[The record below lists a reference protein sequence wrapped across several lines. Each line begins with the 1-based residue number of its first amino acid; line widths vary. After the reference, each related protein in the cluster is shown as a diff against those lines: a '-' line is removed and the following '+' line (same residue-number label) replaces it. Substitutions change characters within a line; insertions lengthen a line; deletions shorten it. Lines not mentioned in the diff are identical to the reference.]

1 MVGDLHDGEEASGGC
16 GALNTRAVERVG
28 AAQWALATINNQSQH
43 DYTIGIRVYDACGN
57 PDLAMR
63 QTVKLLQEAQPPHP
77 PLLGVVAFGSAKV
90 VLGTATPLHAFNTP
104 IIITDARAAH
114 TVVPD
119 DNVFS
124 TAPHLTDQLQAVLSA
139 GVRLGGGV
147 IGVQVV
153 CSCSHASLV
162 LQERASRAGLRILN
176 LLQIENENNITKK
189 ITHFINSEVSNG
201 GVVILLLSAA
211 ELNIFTAEVDNQMLR
226 KSRLRWVLTALDG
239 EPLTGD
245 LQEDQLKKKLDG
257 GLLVEV
263 HSPVIPGFSQ
273 YFAATVH
280 ANTSL
285 VAPLAMQ
292 YMKII
297 SHCDTEALAVQSL
310 SPLPQCSGLQVKE
323 LTKLVNSN
331 LTTATVKAVSSL
343 AAAFR
348 LVQIERCS
356 TGVHCLQALRQD
368 LHQDILKSLLKLS
381 FTVGGGADK
390 IRYTADGRLVNSFT
404 IKQITA
410 KGLRQVGVYRED
422 TGVVWS
428 PREMLGSEKLEY
440 GRKGRTLGLVS
451 IEERE
456 KDSAIQSVL
465 LTHED
470 YVGRTWA
477 FSVLVVACLG
487 VVVSL
492 YVAVYVALRV
502 CDGTLTG
509 PQVLG
514 AILLLGVMG
523 LYASCVVYVLPPT
536 SMTCAVREWAPPMCL
551 ALCYGILLV
560 KSMHLR
566 ALVSV
571 GVGGEVSQVNLHVSL
586 LFMLSVQ
593 GALCVL
599 GHAGGLGIGEEP
611 LVKNGLNGNRQCGQK
626 RIAILATRVYLILL
640 LFLSLILAT
649 VNRKIQRNHNEGRWL
664 LLTSCVSAP
673 VVAVWSVMSYLA
685 PSALEAP
692 TTSVALLI
700 LASVILGL
708 VFMPKMRIIAQQ
720 AKEFRHKRLA
730 TTSVS
735 TIFTQM
741 EEGPLGSVPAL
752 QEGLKPLSGDSS
764 RLPHTR
770 QDNIGSLRSSVS
782 SQNSYRAAFSK
793 AYGLPQKSPLNISR
807 HVLRN
812 NIYDASHGAFP

>member
-1 MVGDLHDGEEASGGC
+1 MITLSFPEQESPHSGAASSPSRGQRGVHHEVKRQSPSRGSVRVHHGAATSPPRGAASESLTRGTPESLTGCVRVPSRGAASESLTGGSVQSPSRRGSVRVPSRGAASGVHHE
-16 GALNTRAVERVG
+16 GASSESLTRSASESLTRAASKSLTGG
-28 AAQWALATINNQSQH
+28 AASEVPHEGSDKSLTRGIVTQS
-43 DYTIGIRVYDACGN
+43 TERLISK
-57 PDLAMR
+57 
-63 QTVKLLQEAQPPHP
+63 KLL
-77 PLLGVVAFGSAKV
+77 PL
-90 VLGTATPLHAFNTP
+90 
-104 IIITDARAAH
+104 
-114 TVVPD
+114 
-119 DNVFS
+119 
-124 TAPHLTDQLQAVLSA
+124 
-139 GVRLGGGV
+139 
-147 IGVQVV
+147 
-153 CSCSHASLV
+153 
-162 LQERASRAGLRILN
+162 
-176 LLQIENENNITKK
+176 
-189 ITHFINSEVSNG
+189 
-201 GVVILLLSAA
+201 
-211 ELNIFTAEVDNQMLR
+211 
-226 KSRLRWVLTALDG
+226 W
-239 EPLTGD
+239 
-245 LQEDQLKKKLDG
+245 LKKKLDG

-297 SHCDTEALAVQSL
+297 SHCDTEERFATQWFASSTVISHVTAL
-310 SPLPQCSGLQVKE
+310 CY
-323 LTKLVNSN
+323 
-331 LTTATVKAVSSL
+331 
-343 AAAFR
+343 
-348 LVQIERCS
+348 
-356 TGVHCLQALRQD
+356 
-368 LHQDILKSLLKLS
+368 ILKSLLKLS

-599 GHAGGLGIGEEP
+599 GHAGGLDIGEEP

-649 VNRKIQRNHNEGRWL
+649 VNRKIQRNHNE
-664 LLTSCVSAP
+664 V
-673 VVAVWSVMSYLA
+673 
-685 PSALEAP
+685 
-692 TTSVALLI
+692 
-700 LASVILGL
+700 
-708 VFMPKMRIIAQQ
+708 K
-720 AKEFRHKRLA
+720 
-730 TTSVS
+730 
-735 TIFTQM
+735 
-741 EEGPLGSVPAL
+741 
-752 QEGLKPLSGDSS
+752 
-764 RLPHTR
+764 HT
-770 QDNIGSLRSSVS
+770 
-782 SQNSYRAAFSK
+782 
-793 AYGLPQKSPLNISR
+793 
-807 HVLRN
+807 
-812 NIYDASHGAFP
+812 